1 MRRRLLIAGLACAAL
16 AAVWS
21 TAWNGAMISVVPGD
35 FTAHMVAHV
44 TVMAL
49 AAPLLAIAVAGSG
62 ADPTRRWP
70 WLAAPIAAMVAEL
83 VVVWGWHVPRLHD
96 TARADGALLVAEQ
109 ASFLLVGLLL
119 WLSVLGG
126 GERDA
131 RPRRAAGVAAL
142 LMTSMHMTLLGVLIT
157 LSPRALYLCV
167 TGLGDQQVAGMVML
181 FGGATS
187 YLAGGLWLVHRL
199 LQGPQGGEG
208 VRHAALR

>member
-1 MRRRLLIAGLACAAL
+1 MRRRLVLGGIACAAL

-21 TAWNGAMISVVPGD
+21 TAWSGAMASLVTGD

-49 AAPLLAIAVAGSG
+49 AAPLLAIALAGG
-62 ADPTRRWP
+62 AADPTRRWP
-70 WLAAPIAAMVAEL
+70 WLGAPIAAMVAEL

-96 TARADGALLVAEQ
+96 AARADAGLLVAEQ
-109 ASFLLVGLLL
+109 ASFLLVGLAL

-126 GERDA
+126 AERDT

-167 TGLGDQQVAGMVML
+167 AGLGDQQVAGMVML

-199 LQGPQGGEG
+199 LQEPQGAREG
-208 VRHAALR
+208 GHVPLR